1 MKKITVEYEDIQSF
15 KYDEELIRKGMA
27 YDDFICEIR
36 SILKYEDMSVL
47 LAEYKELMKVE
58 HESMYMKDN
67 PYEYSEENLLYFVIE
82 QMREKLINHLD
93 GD

>member
-36 SILKYEDMSVL
+36 SLLKYEDMSVL
-47 LAEYKELMKVE
+47 LAEYKELMKSQ

-82 QMREKLINHLD
+82 HMREKLINHLD
-93 GD
+93 ED